1 MTNEGAGSARAG
13 NIVSD
18 VTSVSVLQV
27 DPDLGNGLIG
37 ERREAAMRASTA
49 HVREIPKGQWSQDE
63 VTIERSG
70 FGLLVLS
77 GLFVRRVSQSERYG
91 AELIGP
97 GDVLRPWDQVSDWSS
112 IPTEASWRAIQEGR
126 LAVLDDDFASRVAP
140 YPEIASALMRRA
152 VLRSRYLTILIAI
165 ISQRKVE
172 TRLTMLFWHLADRF
186 GQMRGE
192 WVHVPVPLTHSL
204 LGELV
209 AARRPS
215 VTTALSRLDE
225 QGVLVRDSSGWRLRA
240 SVPAELRELQSTAA

>member
-1 MTNEGAGSARAG
+1 MT
-13 NIVSD
+13 
-18 VTSVSVLQV
+18 TVSVLQV
-27 DPDLGNGLIG
+27 DPDLGGSLSG
-37 ERREAAMRASTA
+37 AQHEAAVRASSA
-49 HVREIPKGQWSQDE
+49 QMLEVPRGQWKEDELE
-63 VTIERSG
+63 VTESG

-77 GLFVRRVSQSERYG
+77 GLFVRRVSQSQRYG

-97 GDVLRPWDQVSDWSS
+97 GDLLRPWDLVGDWSS
-112 IPTEASWRAIQEGR
+112 IPTESTWRAIEEAR
-126 LAVLDDDFASRVAP
+126 LAVLDEDFASRVSP
-140 YPEIASALMRRA
+140 YPGVACALMRRA

-172 TRLTMLFWHLADRF
+172 TRLAMLFWHLADRF

-225 QGVLVRDSSGWRLRA
+225 QGTLIRDSEGWRLRA
-240 SVPAELRELQSTAA
+240 SAPPDLSELQISAAA